1 VNLFFYA
8 RLIGLTLGTL
18 TYLFLLALILGHR
31 RPRFFE
37 RILFFLGLSLFLIY
51 SGGLLEMNARIQYAA
66 PPELT
71 RLLYTSLLALGMLFL
86 PALLVHVHF
95 QYLTLLRPS
104 AIPRWC
110 WAIVYLLYAFPLT
123 YLLVPILAFHGLPSL
138 SLQSLLHWFR
148 PEDLSFLISAVLV
161 CAVIDYGAIRISPDP
176 ITHRFFRLLGIA
188 SVLVAIPLALWQGF
202 ATLSPMQGEDMVAV
216 LVVAGI
222 LPGALLIYFAL
233 RHNFLEFGGQRNL
246 VYALS
251 AAFLA
256 LLYLALVRRVSGWL
270 EPVLPPEATASVLLF
285 VLVFAFEPLQRRIGR
300 ALQRTAHLQMERV
313 QRLSGELQ
321 MEARRGD
328 LKNLLA
334 FAERRI
340 CEEFSLASATITLT
354 QPPSVHVSQSSVAP
368 GPTVRLPLR
377 KGGEEIGILDAVAHG
392 AFISGDARAAL
403 EFLAEQLPAAIDL
416 CRLIEEKLLLE
427 RELAE
432 RERLALVGQMAA
444 SISHNLRNPLSSM
457 KTVLQV
463 LLEKPDLSE
472 TVRHDCALVLGE
484 LDRLSAKLGQLL
496 RFAKSSARTPS
507 EQQKHVNLASLAAQ
521 VVALL
526 GHDASRRRVAVSLTL
541 PENETFVLGAEEA
554 LNDVISN
561 LVVNAIEAVP
571 VSGRVHVA
579 LSQRDGHAIL
589 EILDDG
595 SGIPCDLC
603 EKIFQPF
610 FSTKPSGTG
619 LGLAIVE
626 KRLAEM
632 GATIAWESPVTDGR
646 GTRFT
651 ATFPLAG

>member
-1 VNLFFYA
+1 VNILFYV
-8 RLIGLTLGTL
+8 RLIGLTMGTL

-37 RILFFLGLSLFLIY
+37 RILFFLALSLFLIY
-51 SGGLLEMNARIQYAA
+51 SGGLLEMNARIQYAS
-66 PPELT
+66 PPEAT
-71 RLLYTSLLALGMLFL
+71 RLLYSSLVTLGMLFL
-86 PALLVHVHF
+86 PALLVHVHL
-95 QYLTLLRPS
+95 QYDSLLRPS

-110 WAIVYLLYAFPLT
+110 WVIVYLFYALPLT
-123 YLLVPILAFHGLPSL
+123 YLLVPIFVFHGLPSL
-138 SLQSLLHWFR
+138 SLKSLLHWFR
-148 PEDLSFLISAVLV
+148 PDDLSVLILAVLV
-161 CAVIDYGAIRISPDP
+161 CATSDYNISRISADP
-176 ITHRFFRLLGIA
+176 TTRRFFRLLGLA
-188 SVLVAIPLALWQGF
+188 SVLVLIPLALWQGF
-202 ATLSPMQGEDMVAV
+202 ATLAPTQGEGTVVAII
-216 LVVAGI
+216 VAGI

-251 AAFLA
+251 AAFLS

-285 VLVFAFEPLQRRIGR
+285 ILVFAFEPLQRSIGR
-300 ALQRTAHLQMERV
+300 ALQRTVHLQMERV

-328 LKNLLA
+328 MENLLA

-340 CEEFSLASATITLT
+340 CNEFGLASATITLT
-354 QPPSVHVSQSSVAP
+354 QPPSVHAPQASVTA
-368 GPTVRLPLR
+368 GPNVRLLLR
-377 KGGEEIGILDAVAHG
+377 KGGEEIGTLDAVAHG

-416 CRLIEEKLLLE
+416 CRLIEEKLSLE

-472 TVRHDCALVLGE
+472 TVRHDCALVVGE
-484 LDRLSAKLGQLL
+484 IDHLSAKLGQLL
-496 RFAKSSARTPS
+496 RFAKSSARTPP
-507 EQQKHVNLASLAAQ
+507 EQQKRVDLASLADQ
-521 VVALL
+521 VVTLL
-526 GHDASRRRVAVSLTL
+526 GRDAPRRQAAVTLAL
-541 PENETFVLGAEEA
+541 PEKETFVLGSEEA

-571 VSGRVHVA
+571 VGGRVRVA
-579 LSQRDGHAIL
+579 LSQRVEQAIL
-589 EILDDG
+589 EISDDG
-595 SGIPCDLC
+595 PGIPGELHG
-603 EKIFQPF
+603 KIFQPF
-610 FSTKPSGTG
+610 FTTKPSGTG

-632 GATIAWESPVTDGR
+632 GATIAWESPITGAR

-651 ATFPLAG
+651 VTFPLAT